1 MQRADSLEKT
11 LMLGKTE
18 CRRRG
23 WQRMRLLDGIT
34 DSVDISLSKHE
45 ERVMDREVWCATVH
59 GVAKSQTQ
67 LSDWTTTTILVDS
80 WMIISVYPYKL
91 ATCAK
96 YSLSCQ
102 LCTFMMSLNDQHNP
116 WGSKELIFFRL
127 CV

>member
-45 ERVMDREVWCATVH
+45 ETVMDREVWCATVH